1 MKLKSGDVVVF
12 AGDSTTDANKCG
24 TGDRLGN
31 GYVRFVRNA
40 LAAYCPQDRYTVIN
54 AGVSGNRSCDLL
66 ERWDADVSAA
76 KPDAV
81 FCMIGINDVWR
92 HFDSYDVPEIYVSAQ
107 EYERNLEKICEKSK
121 DVPYFVFML
130 PFFMESSRADEM
142 RVMTEEYAARMKKV
156 AKKYGRAVL
165 DTQAE
170 FDEYMKSRAGQ
181 SIGWDRVHPNE
192 LGSMLLA
199 RLILREIEVW

>member
-1 MKLKSGDVVVF
+1 
-12 AGDSTTDANKCG
+12 
-24 TGDRLGN
+24 
-31 GYVRFVRNA
+31 
-40 LAAYCPQDRYTVIN
+40 
-54 AGVSGNRSCDLL
+54 
-66 ERWDADVSAA
+66 
-76 KPDAV
+76 
-81 FCMIGINDVWR
+81 
-92 HFDSYDVPEIYVSAQ
+92 
-107 EYERNLEKICEKSK
+107 
-121 DVPYFVFML
+121 ML